1 VTIPKT
7 MEAAVVERFA
17 EPLEDEM
24 DLEEALTF
32 AAEGKVKATIE
43 TQPLESINDVFVRL
57 KTGKVHGRAR
67 ISGGI
72 QEVCGSGVN
81 LWSLSDSPRPKC
93 VGAW

>member
-1 VTIPKT
+1 
-7 MEAAVVERFA
+7 
-17 EPLEDEM
+17 M

-32 AAEGKVKATIE
+32 AAEGT
-43 TQPLESINDVFVRL
+43 LESINDVFVRL

-81 LWSLSDSPRPKC
+81 LWSLSDNPRPKC